1 MPAGERKLATVLF
14 ADLVGSTAAASEQDP
29 ELTRARLER
38 FYVAM
43 AAEVERAGGTVE
55 KFAGDAVMAAF
66 GAPAALEDH
75 AERALHAALA
85 MQRRLSELFGSRLQ
99 LRVGVNT
106 GDVVTGAARDSSF
119 VSGDAVNVAARL
131 EQAAAGGE
139 ILAGERTVAAVQG
152 AFEFGPAQMVEAKG
166 KPGGVAA
173 SPLRRALSLLR
184 PRGLG
189 GLESVF
195 IGRDAELQQLRD
207 TYARVV
213 SSGSPKFVTLVGDAG
228 AGKSTLVR
236 QLWQWLGEQEAPP
249 LLRAGRCLAY
259 GRAVTYWPLAEILR
273 DQYALAEDDAQEEV
287 LRRLGPRPILGL
299 TLGLDVGGSLHP
311 LAARDALQDAW
322 VDLLEELAG
331 ERPVVTLVEDVHWAE
346 EPLLALLDRLRDDAR
361 GRILVVA
368 TARPELLERR
378 GVWLRD
384 AIVLDPLAEDATR
397 DLVDR
402 LLGGAA
408 PAWVSEAVA
417 ERAEGNPFFAEELVQ
432 ALIDRRLLRRTDAG
446 WSGDAPA
453 TLESPDSV
461 RALVAARIDLLG
473 EDEKAALQAAAV
485 VGRTF
490 WSSPVYELL
499 EGAEPDLRRLEER
512 DFIRR
517 RPGSTLPGERDT
529 CSSMP

>member
-14 ADLVGSTAAASEQDP
+14 ADLVGAT
-29 ELTRARLER
+29 
-38 FYVAM
+38 

-173 SPLRRALSLLR
+173 RPLRRALSLLR

-207 TYARVV
+207 TYTRVV

-236 QLWQWLGEQEAPP
+236 QLWQWLGELKAPP

-361 GRILVVA
+361 GRILIVA

-417 ERAEGNPFFAEELVQ
+417 ERE
-432 ALIDRRLLRRTDAG
+432 
-446 WSGDAPA
+446 
-453 TLESPDSV
+453 
-461 RALVAARIDLLG
+461 
-473 EDEKAALQAAAV
+473 
-485 VGRTF
+485 VGR
-490 WSSPVYELL
+490 
-499 EGAEPDLRRLEER
+499 AH
-512 DFIRR
+512 
-517 RPGSTLPGERDT
+517 
-529 CSSMP
+529 